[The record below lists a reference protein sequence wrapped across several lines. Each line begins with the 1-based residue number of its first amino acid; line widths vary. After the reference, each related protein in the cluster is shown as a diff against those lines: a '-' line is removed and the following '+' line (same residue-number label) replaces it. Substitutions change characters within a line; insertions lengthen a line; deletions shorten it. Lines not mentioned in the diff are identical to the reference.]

1 MKRFMLAIIPTARYV
16 DQMRITLSPDMPPA
30 LAEPGDFQ
38 AFSVTAVRGASLA
51 EAGRAEGDTHVFV
64 DPAVLRALPGARPD
78 DAEWSASLDAML
90 AYAASKGWTDDAGH
104 VRAHV
109 AWQD

>member
-1 MKRFMLAIIPTARYV
+1 
-16 DQMRITLSPDMPPA
+16 MRIILSPTTEPT
-30 LAEPGDFQ
+30 LAEPDDFK
-38 AFSVTAVRGASLA
+38 AFSVTAAPGAALDRL
-51 EAGRAEGDTHVFV
+51 GRADGDTHVFV